1 MGKAFNVANEY
12 VSNWTLMK
20 IEGLKVGYN
29 ETDNLGQ
36 QNSQEGLI
44 NRTISLLK

>member
-20 IEGLKVGYN
+20 IEGLKSD
-29 ETDNLGQ
+29 TMKQ
-36 QNSQEGLI
+36 
-44 NRTISLLK
+44 TILANKTVKRA